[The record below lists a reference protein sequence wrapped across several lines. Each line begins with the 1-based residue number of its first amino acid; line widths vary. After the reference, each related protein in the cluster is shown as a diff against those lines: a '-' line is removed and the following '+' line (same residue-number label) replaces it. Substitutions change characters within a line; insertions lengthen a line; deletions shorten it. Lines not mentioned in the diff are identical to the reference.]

1 MRILKDNKRFFLN
14 SSSKIK
20 GYAILFTVVV
30 VSVISLIAIGLTN
43 TSYKQL
49 ILSSV
54 AKDSHLAFF
63 QSDTATECALYLDNR
78 LDMQVGG
85 NPITATP
92 VNWKCGINADGTDY
106 TLGAYVDSSGGGT
119 TQYKLNAIAGNDAGM
134 LSSATP
140 CFKIDIDKKS
150 NGTKVSA
157 YGYNVCDANSLR
169 KVEREIDVNY

>member
-1 MRILKDNKRFFLN
+1 MKTFKNNKFFLKDLSNKN
-14 SSSKIK
+14 

-63 QSDTATECALYLDNR
+63 QSDTATECALYLDNH

-92 VNWKCGINADGTDY
+92 VNWKCGINADGSEY
-106 TLGAYVDSSGGGT
+106 TLGAVLLGSGGGT
-119 TQYKLNAIAGNDAGM
+119 TQYELDAINGTDSGM
-134 LSSATP
+134 KNSATP
-140 CFKIDIDKKS
+140 CFKIDIDKKVS
-150 NGTKVSA
+150 GTNVA
-157 YGYNVCDANSLR
+157 ARGYNVCDANSLR
-169 KVEREIDVNY
+169 KVERRIDVRY